1 MRRILIFL
9 LLLSLT
15 LPSAYAAPI
24 TEASF
29 SDVPAGSWYEPGVQV
44 CAEKGVMVGTGE
56 GLFSP
61 EKELTNAECLTLA
74 LRLYDLQKGG
84 SGELLTA
91 PQEWGTITLALSDG
105 TVFQQGREHSPTF
118 GYDHFMVRLQPDLY
132 RFYVLAPG
140 ETVIEQRAWATVHEG
155 PAELSVDGTRY
166 EGWTEAL
173 STDGQPCLV
182 FLFDDSGLEE
192 ELELYYRIFAPL
204 PEADDWCANAVYT
217 AWQWK
222 LSGFPGFD
230 TMLLLGYT
238 NLSAG
243 RDTFAKALATA
254 AGEVEKRYDV
264 ERIPDLEREKS
275 TEDIYRFYEAGI
287 LSGLDNYGFFGARKN
302 LTRAEAA
309 VMVARVLEPTLR
321 LSTPPAVPGAYE
333 IAVAE
338 LRTNYTYNESSERTI
353 ETDYCTIF
361 IHNYVGVMHPIF
373 GALTMIYKP
382 GCAVAEGTTIRL
394 PVLQSG
400 NYGAPPDTMDLN
412 SDGKTF
418 TYTYTFEAVSS
429 GGQPGV
435 YTFSV
440 DLPTGKVSQSYM
452 PFDT

>member
-9 LLLSLT
+9 LLLSLA

-29 SDVPAGSWYEPGVQV
+29 SDIPAGNWYEPGVQV
-44 CAEKGVMVGTGE
+44 CAEKGVMVGTEE

-74 LRLYDLQKGG
+74 LRLYDLQRGG

-91 PQEWGTITLALSDG
+91 PQEWGTITLTLSDG

-118 GYDHFMVRLQPDLY
+118 GYGHFMVRLQPDLY
-132 RFYVLAPG
+132 RLYVLAPG
-140 ETVIEQRAWATVHEG
+140 ETVIEQRAWATAHEG

-166 EGWTEAL
+166 EGWAEAL
-173 STDGQPCLV
+173 STEGQPCLV
-182 FLFDDSGLEE
+182 FLFDDSSLEE
-192 ELELYYRIFAPL
+192 KLELYYRVFASL
-204 PEADDWCANAVYT
+204 PEADDWYADAVYT

-222 LSGFPGFD
+222 LHRGPGFD
-230 TMLLLGYT
+230 ILRQAEYA
-238 NLSAG
+238 NFSAS

-254 AGEVEKRYDV
+254 AGAVEKRYDV

-275 TEDIYRFYEAGI
+275 TEDIYQLYEAGI
-287 LSGLDNYGFFGARKN
+287 LSGLDNYGFFGAQKS

-321 LSTPPAVPGAYE
+321 LSTPPAIPGAYE
-333 IAVAE
+333 VAVAK
-338 LRTNYTYNESSERTI
+338 LRTNYTYNESNERTI
-353 ETDYCTIF
+353 EADYCTIF
-361 IHNYVGVMHPIF
+361 IHDYVGVMHPIF

-382 GCAVAEGTTIRL
+382 DCAVAEGTTIRL

-400 NYGAPPDTMDLN
+400 NYGAPPDTMNL
-412 SDGKTF
+412 SPDGKTF
-418 TYTYTFEAVSS
+418 TYAYTFEAEST
-429 GGQPGV
+429 GGGPGI

-440 DLPTGKVSQSYM
+440 DLPTGEVTQSYM
-452 PFDT
+452 PF